1 MSILFL
7 TLKIL
12 KIKEFDWNECNKF
25 KKENENIDFMHR
37 QFLQESDGGRFL

>member
-12 KIKEFDWNECNKF
+12 KIKEFDWNECKF